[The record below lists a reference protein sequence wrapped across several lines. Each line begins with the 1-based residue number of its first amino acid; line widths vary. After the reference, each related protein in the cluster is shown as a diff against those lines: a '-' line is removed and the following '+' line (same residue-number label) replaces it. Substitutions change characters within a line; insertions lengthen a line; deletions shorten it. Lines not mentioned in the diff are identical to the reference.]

1 MAVQQAARE
10 GKRGS
15 LARDRFPVSRRHST
29 VSMAGALLS
38 GRAYF
43 FTQPSCISR
52 AMPYLTEHAV
62 RLEPPS
68 KYERFRRENDKFGEG
83 IDAIWGITA
92 DGKVELQALRFD
104 AKRYSVEDVRKW
116 LKEHGHENATIEPAT
131 GEFSTDAD
139 ADAVEREALLM
150 EAGEYPDKGVT
161 ITEDSL
167 QQMAE
172 SGVGAPVIVE
182 HRPTLV
188 LGWISELWR
197 KGRQLWGKLRLKPHA
212 NQLVE
217 ESGVRGLSVGLARTE
232 NGFQLREVSLTA
244 TPRVANAQLFG
255 NEPPQ
260 LYIVCANEARGDD
273 AMETRNIAAEQQQPN
288 VEQLRAELRAA
299 QEHAAQLE
307 ARVKEMAQQL
317 EFAQSQLVRNAV
329 QGIVER
335 YQREGKL
342 TPAAAKHATELLM
355 ALATNAPDAIVQ
367 FSDDGHAEQL
377 PGAVRSV
384 IALLD
389 ALPAQPAPRATRFV
403 GLGET
408 ELSERR
414 RELDQELQRLGF
426 SVSAEQLPDEVVA
439 QLFRGGER
447 A

>member
-1 MAVQQAARE
+1 
-10 GKRGS
+10 
-15 LARDRFPVSRRHST
+15 
-29 VSMAGALLS
+29 
-38 GRAYF
+38 
-43 FTQPSCISR
+43 
-52 AMPYLTEHAV
+52 MPYLNEHAV

-83 IDAIWGITA
+83 IDVIWGITA

-116 LKEHGHENATIEPAT
+116 LKEHGYEDATIEPAT
-131 GEFSTDAD
+131 GEFSTNAD
-139 ADAVEREALLM
+139 ADAIEREALLM

-197 KGRQLWGKLRLKPHA
+197 KGKQLWGKLRLKPHA
-212 NQLVE
+212 NQLIE

-232 NGFQLREVSLTA
+232 SGFQLREVSLTA

-255 NEPPQ
+255 TEPPQ
-260 LYIVCANEARGDD
+260 LYIVCTNEPRGDNAMEAR
-273 AMETRNIAAEQQQPN
+273 NITVEQQPN
-288 VEQLRAELRAA
+288 VEQLRAELKAA

-317 EFAQSQLVRNAV
+317 EFAQSQLVRHAV
-329 QGIVER
+329 QRIVEK

-342 TPAAAKHATELLM
+342 TPAAAERATQLLMHLAHAYPQPIIQFSEGTTTELPEVLR
-355 ALATNAPDAIVQ
+355 AA
-367 FSDDGHAEQL
+367 
-377 PGAVRSV
+377 
-384 IALLD
+384 IALFD
-389 ALPAQPAPRATRFV
+389 ALPTHTTKPAVRTVSLDDAA
-403 GLGET
+403 LA
-408 ELSERR
+408 ERK
-414 RELDQELQRLGF
+414 QELAAVLQAKGF
-426 SVSAEQLPDEVVA
+426 SFAANGELPDELVQIAANLKEV
-439 QLFRGGER
+439 QP
-447 A
+447 